1 MAFRIIIDTR
11 EKAEYSFACPVVHQK
26 LDAGDYSVE
35 GFAHRVAVERKSL
48 PDFVHTVIHD
58 FDRFAA
64 ELEKLSKMDAACVVV
79 EADLDEVLRG
89 LQADALRSVSP
100 HSVLGATVHIALRW
114 HVPIYWCGSRQ
125 AACAFTDAFLRTF
138 VRLAVQ
144 QDDCH
149 RLLKGGGHLG

>member
-11 EKAEYSFACPVVHQK
+11 EQAEYSFACPAVHQK

>member
-11 EKAEYSFACPVVHQK
+11 EQAEYSFACQVVHRK

-35 GFAHRVAVERKSL
+35 GFESRVAVERKSL

-64 ELEKLSKMDAACVVV
+64 ELEKLSQMDAACIVV
-79 EADLDEVLRG
+79 EADLDAVLRG

-100 HSVLGATVHIALRW
+100 ASLLGAALHISLRW

-138 VRLAVQ
+138 VRVAVQ
-144 QDDCH
+144 RDECH
-149 RLLKGGGHLG
+149 RQITGGAHCG